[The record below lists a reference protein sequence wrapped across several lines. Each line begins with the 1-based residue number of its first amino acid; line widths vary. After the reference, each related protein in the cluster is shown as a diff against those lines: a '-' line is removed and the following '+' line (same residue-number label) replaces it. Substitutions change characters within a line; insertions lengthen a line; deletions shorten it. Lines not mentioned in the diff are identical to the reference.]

1 MASIRIG
8 NHSTLF
14 PLLWRRRDPLV
25 SVPRYRT
32 LLSSP
37 NYVGSHLSLMLQKP
51 PNTYYEALVT
61 LNVNYYLSL
70 QVIPQRVVW

>member
-1 MASIRIG
+1 M
-8 NHSTLF
+8 L
-14 PLLWRRRDPLV
+14 
-25 SVPRYRT
+25 RYRY

-37 NYVGSHLSLMLQKP
+37 NYVGSHLSLMSQKP

-61 LNVNYYLSL
+61 LNMNYYLSL